1 MEFEMTAEPI
11 ESDTSKIMSKSID
24 DIIKYTILK
33 PKCGQRQKNAYS
45 YHYLCYAMLCYNPL

>member
-33 PKCGQRQKNAYS
+33 ID
-45 YHYLCYAMLCYNPL
+45 

>member
-24 DIIKYTILK
+24 DIINTKY
-33 PKCGQRQKNAYS
+33 
-45 YHYLCYAMLCYNPL
+45 

>member
-24 DIIKYTILK
+24 DIINTQKLK
-33 PKCGQRQKNAYS
+33 
-45 YHYLCYAMLCYNPL
+45 L